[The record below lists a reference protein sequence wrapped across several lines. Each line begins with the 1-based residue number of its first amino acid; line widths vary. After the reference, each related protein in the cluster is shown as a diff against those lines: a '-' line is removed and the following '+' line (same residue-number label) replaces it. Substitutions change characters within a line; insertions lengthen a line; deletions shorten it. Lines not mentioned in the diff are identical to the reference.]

1 MGDRRVTYASK
12 NTSDT
17 FIGTFACTA
26 LCYSFAGVKRKKTC
40 KSTPFNAVGTFKNDE
55 QGRRMRVSMPDMIII
70 IEVSPAFD
78 RPGSNQYGLP

>member
-26 LCYSFAGVKRKKTC
+26 LCYSFAGVERKKTC

-55 QGRRMRVSMPDMIII
+55 EGSLLQMIII